1 VGGTFYIMAH
11 VQSGAQ
17 RLGPST
23 PSQRAPVPAP
33 LMTPI
38 RTFQPSQPRSS
49 VKSGY
54 LNLDTFSPVNKDGSF
69 EFDRVLKSG
78 KVHRRIKK
86 KGAWKPSWK
95 PAFLVLRPNLLSIYQ
110 KEDESGLRASVTL
123 SDVTAV
129 APVKKT
135 HTEHVFGVF
144 TPSKNYHFQ
153 GTSAQDTLDWI
164 ERIRNEARVGTMGEV
179 ELASPGLP
187 LDQRESPSYD
197 TTDEF
202 SGDDHVAGSVPAD
215 VTQRA
220 ILRQDGRPKTSTT
233 HRRMSHLNEYSG
245 NELNTSHSD
254 FSDAPVGSLP
264 KNMASSLPRSS
275 VLAAIASDQNLRPGI
290 ARDTSQMGGLDAT
303 VDPERVIRQGWLQ
316 VLRSKGGVKQWKYL
330 WVVLR
335 PKTLSFYKNEQEYS
349 TVKLFSMSS
358 VIDAAEIDPV
368 SRSKQFCLQLILEDK
383 AYKCCAP
390 DEDALAKW
398 LGSLKSVFAK
408 RQNVRHLTEA
418 AGGLSVM

>member
-1 VGGTFYIMAH
+1 MAD
-11 VQSGAQ
+11 VQSGARRFGPPTPTQ
-17 RLGPST
+17 RM
-23 PSQRAPVPAP
+23 PVPSP

-38 RTFQPSQPRSS
+38 RPFEPPQLHSSTRS
-49 VKSGY
+49 GH
-54 LNLDTFSPVNKDGSF
+54 LNLDTFSPVNKDGCF

-95 PAFLVLRPNLLSIYQ
+95 PAYLVLRPNLLSIYQ
-110 KEDESGLRASVTL
+110 NEDESGLRASVTL

-135 HTEHVFGVF
+135 HTENVFGVF
-144 TPSKNYHFQ
+144 SPSKNYHFQ
-153 GTSAQDTLDWI
+153 GISAQDTADWT
-164 ERIRNEARVGTMGEV
+164 ERIRNEARVDAMNEV
-179 ELASPGLP
+179 ELASPTLP
-187 LDQRESPSYD
+187 FDPRESPAYD

-202 SGDDHVAGSVPAD
+202 SGDDHVAGSVQAD
-215 VTQRA
+215 VIQRPT
-220 ILRQDGRPKTSTT
+220 LGQNGRPNASTKRT
-233 HRRMSHLNEYSG
+233 SHLNEYSG

-264 KNMASSLPRSS
+264 KSVASSLPRSS
-275 VLAAIASDQNLRPGI
+275 VLTPIASDQNLPPDMGRNG
-290 ARDTSQMGGLDAT
+290 SQMSGFDAT

-316 VLRSKGGVKQWKYL
+316 VLRSKGGVKQWKNL

-349 TVKLFSMSS
+349 IVKLFSMSS

-368 SRSKQFCLQLILEDK
+368 SRSKQFCLQLISEDK
-383 AYKCCAP
+383 TYKCCAP
-390 DEDALAKW
+390 DEESLAKW
-398 LGSLKSVFAK
+398 LGSLKSVLAK
-408 RQNVRHLTEA
+408 RHNVRQLTEA
-418 AGGLSVM
+418 TVGLLAR

>member
-1 VGGTFYIMAH
+1 MAKA
-11 VQSGAQ
+11 QSDAQ
-17 RLGPST
+17 RLEASAPT
-23 PSQRAPVPAP
+23 QRIPVPAP
-33 LMTPI
+33 FLTPI
-38 RTFQPSQPRSS
+38 RTFEPSQPRSS
-49 VKSGY
+49 VKTGH

-110 KEDESGLRASVTL
+110 NEDESGLRASVTL

-129 APVKKT
+129 APVKKN
-135 HTEHVFGVF
+135 HAEHVFGVF

-153 GTSAQDTLDWI
+153 GTSAQDTADWI
-164 ERIRNEARVGTMGEV
+164 EHIRNEARVDTMDEL
-179 ELASPGLP
+179 ELASPTLP
-187 LDQRESPSYD
+187 QDQREGPSYD

-202 SGDDHVAGSVPAD
+202 SGDDHVAVSGAAD
-215 VTQRA
+215 VTQRT
-220 ILRQDGRPKTSTT
+220 LLGQKGRPGASRMQ
-233 HRRMSHLNEYSG
+233 RRASHLNEYSG

-254 FSDAPVGSLP
+254 VSDGPAGSLP
-264 KNMASSLPRSS
+264 RSIASSLPQTS
-275 VLAAIASDQNLRPGI
+275 VMAPIASDQNLRPSVGRN
-290 ARDTSQMGGLDAT
+290 ASQMNGFDIT

-316 VLRSKGGVKQWKYL
+316 VLRSKGGVKQWKNS

-335 PKTLSFYKNEQEYS
+335 PKTLAFYKNEQEYS
-349 TVKLFSMSS
+349 ALRLFSMSS
-358 VIDAAEIDPV
+358 VIDAVEIDPV

-390 DEDALAKW
+390 DEDSLAKW
-398 LGSLKSVFAK
+398 LGSLKSVLVK
-408 RQNVRHLTEA
+408 RQNLRPLAEA
-418 AGGLSVM
+418 TAGLSVR

>member
-1 VGGTFYIMAH
+1 MAQVQPGTHRF
-11 VQSGAQ
+11 
-17 RLGPST
+17 RPST
-23 PSQRAPVPAP
+23 PTQRMPVPP
-33 LMTPI
+33 PVMSPI
-38 RTFQPSQPRSS
+38 RAFEPPQPHSS
-49 VKSGY
+49 LKSGH

-110 KEDESGLRASVTL
+110 NEDESGLRASVTL

-144 TPSKNYHFQ
+144 SPSKNYHFQ
-153 GTSAQDTLDWI
+153 GISAQDTADWI
-164 ERIRNEARVGTMGEV
+164 ERIRNEARVDIMDEV
-179 ELASPGLP
+179 DLASPTLP
-187 LDQRESPSYD
+187 SNHRGSPAYD

-202 SGDDHVAGSVPAD
+202 SGDDHVEGPVLAD
-215 VTQRA
+215 ATQQPM
-220 ILRQDGRPKTSTT
+220 LGHKGRPRASTAQKLT
-233 HRRMSHLNEYSG
+233 PHLNEYSG
-245 NELNTSHSD
+245 NELTTSHSD

-264 KNMASSLPRSS
+264 KSMASSLPRSS
-275 VLAAIASDQNLRPGI
+275 VLTPIASDQNLRPGM
-290 ARDTSQMGGLDAT
+290 ARNASQMSGFDVA

-316 VLRSKGGVKQWKYL
+316 VLRTKGGVKQWKTL

-390 DEDALAKW
+390 DEESLAKW
-398 LGSLKSVFAK
+398 LGSLKSVLAK
-408 RQNVRHLTEA
+408 RQNVRQLTETA
-418 AGGLSVM
+418 ARLSVR

>member
-1 VGGTFYIMAH
+1 MAQ
-11 VQSGAQ
+11 VQSGSH
-17 RLGPST
+17 RF
-23 PSQRAPVPAP
+23 VPA
-33 LMTPI
+33 TPTQRMRI
-38 RTFQPSQPRSS
+38 PAPIMPPPQTFEPSRPHSS
-49 VKSGY
+49 LKSGH

-69 EFDRVLKSG
+69 EFDRVIKSG

-110 KEDESGLRASVTL
+110 NEDESGLRASVTL

-144 TPSKNYHFQ
+144 SPSKNYHFQ
-153 GTSAQDTLDWI
+153 GLSARDTADWI
-164 ERIRNEARVGTMGEV
+164 ERIRNEARVDTLDEV
-179 ELASPGLP
+179 ELASPTLP
-187 LDQRESPSYD
+187 LDRRESPAYD

-202 SGDDHVAGSVPAD
+202 SGEDHAEGSTLAEVSNRPAQGQQSRSGASAA
-215 VTQRA
+215 QR
-220 ILRQDGRPKTSTT
+220 RT
-233 HRRMSHLNEYSG
+233 SHLNEYSG

-264 KNMASSLPRSS
+264 KNVASSLPRSS
-275 VLAAIASDQNLRPGI
+275 VLTPIASDQNLRPDMMRI
-290 ARDTSQMGGLDAT
+290 ASQISGFDGA

-316 VLRSKGGVKQWKYL
+316 ILISKGGVKQWKTL

-335 PKTLSFYKNEQEYS
+335 PKNLSFYKNEQEYS
-349 TVKLFSMSS
+349 TVRLFSMSS

-383 AYKCCAP
+383 TYKCCAP
-390 DEDALAKW
+390 DEESLAKW
-398 LGSLKSVFAK
+398 LGALKSVLAK
-408 RQNVRHLTEA
+408 RHNVRQITDATA
-418 AGGLSVM
+418 AMSVR

>member
-1 VGGTFYIMAH
+1 MMAK
-11 VQSGAQ
+11 VQSGVQ
-17 RLGPST
+17 RPETST
-23 PSQRAPVPAP
+23 PVQRMSVPAP

-38 RTFQPSQPRSS
+38 RTFEPSQARSS
-49 VKSGY
+49 VKTGH

-110 KEDESGLRASVTL
+110 DEDESELRASVTL

-129 APVKKT
+129 APVKKN
-135 HTEHVFGVF
+135 HAEHVFGVF

-153 GTSAQDTLDWI
+153 GTSAQDTTDWI
-164 ERIRNEARVGTMGEV
+164 ERIRNEAQVDTIDEL
-179 ELASPGLP
+179 ELASPILP
-187 LDQRESPSYD
+187 SDHRDIPSYD

-202 SGDDHVAGSVPAD
+202 SGDDHVAGSGPVD
-215 VTQRA
+215 VTQQ
-220 ILRQDGRPKTSTT
+220 ILQGQNGRPGASTT
-233 HRRMSHLNEYSG
+233 QKRTSRLNEYSA

-254 FSDAPVGSLP
+254 FSDGPVGSLP
-264 KNMASSLPRSS
+264 KSIASSLPRTS
-275 VLAAIASDQNLRPGI
+275 VMVPIPSDQNLRPGMG
-290 ARDTSQMGGLDAT
+290 RNSSQMSGFDVT

-316 VLRSKGGVKQWKYL
+316 VLRSKGGVKQWKNF
-330 WVVLR
+330 WAVLR

-349 TVKLFSMSS
+349 TVKLFSMSA

-368 SRSKQFCLQLILEDK
+368 SKSKQFCLQLILEDK
-383 AYKCCAP
+383 AYKCCAL
-390 DEDALAKW
+390 DEDSLAKW
-398 LGSLKSVFAK
+398 LGSLKSVLAK
-408 RQNVRHLTEA
+408 RQNLRHITETTA
-418 AGGLSVM
+418 GLSVR

>member
-1 VGGTFYIMAH
+1 MAD
-11 VQSGAQ
+11 VQSGARRIGPQTPTQ
-17 RLGPST
+17 RM
-23 PSQRAPVPAP
+23 PVPPP

-38 RTFQPSQPRSS
+38 RPFEPSQLHPST
-49 VKSGY
+49 KSGH

-95 PAFLVLRPNLLSIYQ
+95 PAYLVLRPNLLSIYQ
-110 KEDESGLRASVTL
+110 NEDESGLRASVTL

-135 HTEHVFGVF
+135 HTENVFGVF
-144 TPSKNYHFQ
+144 SPSKNYHFQ
-153 GTSAQDTLDWI
+153 GTSAQDTADWI
-164 ERIRNEARVGTMGEV
+164 ERIRNEARVDTMDEV
-179 ELASPGLP
+179 ELASPTLP
-187 LDQRESPSYD
+187 FDHKESPTYD

-202 SGDDHVAGSVPAD
+202 SGDDHVAGSVQAD
-215 VTQRA
+215 VIQRPMLA
-220 ILRQDGRPKTSTT
+220 KNGLPNASTK
-233 HRRMSHLNEYSG
+233 RMSHLNEYSG
-245 NELNTSHSD
+245 NELNNSHSD

-264 KNMASSLPRSS
+264 KSMASSLPRSS
-275 VLAAIASDQNLRPGI
+275 ILTPIASDQNLPP
-290 ARDTSQMGGLDAT
+290 DTGRNGSQMSGFDVT
-303 VDPERVIRQGWLQ
+303 VDSERVIRQGWLQ
-316 VLRSKGGVKQWKYL
+316 VLRSKGGVKQWKNW

-349 TVKLFSMSS
+349 IVKLFSMSS
-358 VIDAAEIDPV
+358 VIDAAEVDPV

-390 DEDALAKW
+390 DEESLAKW
-398 LGSLKSVFAK
+398 LGSLKSVLAK
-408 RQNVRHLTEA
+408 RRNVRHIADATV
-418 AGGLSVM
+418 GLSVK